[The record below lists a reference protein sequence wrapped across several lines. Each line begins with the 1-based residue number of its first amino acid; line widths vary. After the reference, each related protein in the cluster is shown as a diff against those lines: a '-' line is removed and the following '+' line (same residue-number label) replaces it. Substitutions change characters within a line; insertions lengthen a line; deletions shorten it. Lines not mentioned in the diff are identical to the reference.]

1 MIKCILIYV
10 FSVFISALSQI
21 LLKLSARKEYDNLL
35 KEYLNPLVIVAYSI
49 FFASSLLTVIAY
61 KEVPLS
67 MGPVIE
73 SVGYVFVTL
82 MSFLVLKEKI
92 GRQKL
97 VGIIL
102 ILIGVLIF
110 YT

>member
-1 MIKCILIYV
+1 MIKYILIYV

-35 KEYLNPLVIVAYSI
+35 KEYLNPFVIVAYSI

-82 MSFLVLKEKI
+82 MSFLFLKEKI